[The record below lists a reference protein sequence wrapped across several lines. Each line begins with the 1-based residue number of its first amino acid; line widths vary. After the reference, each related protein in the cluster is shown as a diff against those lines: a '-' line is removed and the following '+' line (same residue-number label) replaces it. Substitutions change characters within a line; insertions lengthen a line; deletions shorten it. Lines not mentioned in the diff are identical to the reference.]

1 MAEVGRPAP
10 ARSARAVTILFAL
23 ALALLGPVSVAAP
36 ASAHATMAASWPAN
50 GQVLTVAPDHVL
62 VEFTTA
68 VSPDAVIAI
77 VDPSGTPV
85 TVGEPTIQG
94 RFLSQRI
101 EPTGRPGTY
110 VAGIHVIAQDLHPI
124 VTRLEFSVDP
134 AAVATAN
141 PAGAEPTLAPTR
153 AAAAAAGPAVAA
165 ASGNHLK
172 TVFPGVMLLVLAG
185 LAALTHRRQSRADL
199 V

>member
-1 MAEVGRPAP
+1 MGW
-10 ARSARAVTILFAL
+10 LFK
-23 ALALLGPVSVAAP
+23 
-36 ASAHATMAASWPAN
+36 
-50 GQVLTVAPDHVL
+50 
-62 VEFTTA
+62 
-68 VSPDAVIAI
+68 
-77 VDPSGTPV
+77 
-85 TVGEPTIQG
+85 
-94 RFLSQRI
+94 SQRI
-101 EPTGRPGTY
+101 EPTDRPGKY
-110 VAGIHVIAQDLHPI
+110 VAGIHVIGQDQHPI

-153 AAAAAAGPAVAA
+153 AAAAAAGPAVATG
-165 ASGNHLK
+165 SGNHLK

>member
-1 MAEVGRPAP
+1 VAEVARPAS
-10 ARSARAVTILFAL
+10 ARSARVVAILFAL

-36 ASAHATMAASWPAN
+36 ANAHATMAASWPAD

-68 VSPDAVIAI
+68 VSPDSLVAI
-77 VDPSGTPV
+77 VDPAGNSV
-85 TVGEPTIQG
+85 TVGEPTIEG

-101 EPTGRPGTY
+101 KPTGQSGTY

-124 VTRLEFSVDP
+124 VTRLAFTVDP
-134 AAVATAN
+134 AGAATAN
-141 PAGAEPTLAPTR
+141 PAGAEPDLTPRQPAP
-153 AAAAAAGPAVAA
+153 AAAGAA
-165 ASGNHLK
+165 GGGHLRA
-172 TVFPGVMLLVLAG
+172 VFPGAMIVALAG
-185 LAALTHRRQSRADL
+185 LAALTLRRQSRTGQ

>member
-1 MAEVGRPAP
+1 VAEVARPAS
-10 ARSARAVTILFAL
+10 ARSARVVPILFAL
-23 ALALLGPVSVAAP
+23 VLALLGPVSVAAP

-85 TVGEPTIQG
+85 TVGKPTIRG

-101 EPTGRPGTY
+101 EPTGRTGTY

-124 VTRLEFSVDP
+124 VTRLEFTLDP
-134 AAVATAN
+134 AGSATAN
-141 PAGAEPTLAPTR
+141 PAGVEPDLTTSAPPAETAGTAGGHDR
-153 AAAAAAGPAVAA
+153 ALV
-165 ASGNHLK
+165 
-172 TVFPGVMLLVLAG
+172 PGILLVV
-185 LAALTHRRQSRADL
+185 LAAMAALVLRRQSRTPL
-199 V
+199 G